1 MAANAEQVVQNW
13 EQLKTTEKDGN
24 KRVLSGVPEG
34 LPSIIKAYRMQDKA
48 RAVGFD
54 WEEREQVWDK
64 VEEEIGEFKCELA
77 GLAKAHREGL
87 LDETLYK
94 KHAQEEFGDLLFSL
108 INAARLYDIN
118 PDTALESTCSKFR
131 RRFTYLEEKTIRAGR
146 SLKEMTLAE
155 MDEIW
160 NEAKAQEA
168 EGAELLQ

>member
-1 MAANAEQVVQNW
+1 M
-13 EQLKTTEKDGN
+13 
-24 KRVLSGVPEG
+24 
-34 LPSIIKAYRMQDKA
+34 
-48 RAVGFD
+48 
-54 WEEREQVWDK
+54 
-64 VEEEIGEFKCELA
+64 
-77 GLAKAHREGL
+77 
-87 LDETLYK
+87 
-94 KHAQEEFGDLLFSL
+94 LFSL

-168 EGAELLQ
+168 KELEAEELQAKGEVAKSNVAECNCNDAKRSDAEGVELLQ